1 MGPVLVVKLNSIP
14 FSAKP
19 CMPVWVGEI
28 ELVSVLTTVASNESN
43 SLFYILTF
51 AEINDKFKRHLRKN
65 ETVEEII

>member
-1 MGPVLVVKLNSIP
+1 
-14 FSAKP
+14 
-19 CMPVWVGEI
+19 MPVWVGEI